1 MPINATA
8 ASYILPTL
16 YSAHYAC
23 LPACLARA
31 PTFRDEAT
39 IRIRYSRLFSCLRFR
54 WSNYLCLKI
63 IYIYIIYFSFLL
75 IQVEKKK
82 EYNLF
87 RSWLRYFITKEF
99 SRAKILWT
107 VVSDRD
113 RVRRV
118 ILSDLPR
125 IIPGSIVE
133 RRSGGLEGFATRDPL
148 TQLSARGI
156 SLVVLLLSHL
166 FCFFGFV
173 FELAF

>member
-1 MPINATA
+1 MIQLSVFEN
-8 ASYILPTL
+8 
-16 YSAHYAC
+16 
-23 LPACLARA
+23 
-31 PTFRDEAT
+31 
-39 IRIRYSRLFSCLRFR
+39 
-54 WSNYLCLKI
+54 N
-63 IYIYIIYFSFLL
+63 IYIYIFLFFSNSGREEERIYFISILASLF
-75 IQVEKKK
+75 
-82 EYNLF
+82 YNE
-87 RSWLRYFITKEF
+87 RIF
-99 SRAKILWT
+99 SCENFMDV

-166 FCFFGFV
+166 FFFLDTFLSWLFNV
-173 FELAF
+173 LVHLASSFSSSSSFCCLKSAPLFDR

>member
-1 MPINATA
+1 MIQLSVFEN
-8 ASYILPTL
+8 
-16 YSAHYAC
+16 
-23 LPACLARA
+23 
-31 PTFRDEAT
+31 
-39 IRIRYSRLFSCLRFR
+39 
-54 WSNYLCLKI
+54 N
-63 IYIYIIYFSFLL
+63 IYIIYFSFLL

-166 FCFFGFV
+166 FFFFGFV